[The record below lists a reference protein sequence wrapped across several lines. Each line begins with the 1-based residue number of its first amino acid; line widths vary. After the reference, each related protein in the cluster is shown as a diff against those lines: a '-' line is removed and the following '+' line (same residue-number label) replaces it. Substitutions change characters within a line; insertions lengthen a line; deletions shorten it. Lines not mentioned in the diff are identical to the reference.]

1 MRVVQHPGRFRL
13 RRTPKMGQFSS
24 YAFIDCIGNISWPAD
39 NEREHSTI
47 DNRRRSSV
55 SIPKSKNLAM
65 GQAVNIIMYH
75 YVRELSR
82 SRYPEIKALLVDE
95 FRKHLDFFTKTGVVL
110 TGQDIVAAQQ
120 GNFDLPENAFWLT
133 FDDGYSDHYNY
144 VFPLLHEFGVSGT
157 FFPPTKCMNNHI
169 LLDVN
174 AIHFILA
181 CTKHPLDVIERLKS
195 IANNRVNYNDL
206 KGFDTYWTEN
216 AVANRFDTAEV
227 IFVKRM
233 LQHALPANHRRAIID
248 QLFAEFVSVDQSAF
262 AEELYLRP
270 EQVRVMNDAG
280 MEFGSHTHSHPWM
293 DRISIEEQ
301 RSEIQDSVGYLK
313 EMGVPMHNWIM
324 CFPYGASDQKSQ
336 SLMTELGASIGVGTE
351 VRMANLER
359 DHPMNLP
366 RWDANDVLTHLPKSR
381 LEE

>member
-1 MRVVQHPGRFRL
+1 M
-13 RRTPKMGQFSS
+13 
-24 YAFIDCIGNISWPAD
+24 
-39 NEREHSTI
+39 
-47 DNRRRSSV
+47 
-55 SIPKSKNLAM
+55 NLAFL
-65 GQAVNIIMYH
+65 
-75 YVRELSR
+75 VR
-82 SRYPEIKALLVDE
+82 
-95 FRKHLDFFTKTGVVL
+95 FFHL
-110 TGQDIVAAQQ
+110 QI
-120 GNFDLPENAFWLT
+120 
-133 FDDGYSDHYNY
+133 
-144 VFPLLHEFGVSGT
+144 
-157 FFPPTKCMNNHI
+157 NNHI

-181 CTKHPLDVIERLKS
+181 CTKHPSHLIERLKS
-195 IANNRVNYNDL
+195 IANDRVNHNDL

-301 RSEIQDSVGYLK
+301 RSHI
-313 EMGVPMHNWIM
+313 
-324 CFPYGASDQKSQ
+324 
-336 SLMTELGASIGVGTE
+336 LGCSIF
-351 VRMANLER
+351 
-359 DHPMNLP
+359 
-366 RWDANDVLTHLPKSR
+366 
-381 LEE
+381 